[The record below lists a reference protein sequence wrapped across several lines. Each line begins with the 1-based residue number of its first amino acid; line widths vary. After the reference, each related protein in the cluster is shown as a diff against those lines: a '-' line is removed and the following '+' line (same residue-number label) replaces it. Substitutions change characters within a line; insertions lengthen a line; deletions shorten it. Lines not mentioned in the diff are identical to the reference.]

1 VLTIE
6 EIANIYDFLDYDR
19 KLLADGKNEILDSN
33 ASNRRTGI
41 INSDILKVGQIQSK
55 ETLINIFNLHLQI
68 SLQIF
73 SDRKVDSIRTIT
85 VSLGNLN
92 TSGI

>member
-6 EIANIYDFLDYDR
+6 EIANIYDFLDYNR
-19 KLLADGKNEILDSN
+19 KFLAEGKNEILDNN
-33 ASNRRTGI
+33 AANRRTGI

-55 ETLINIFNLHLQI
+55 ETLINIYNLHLQI
-68 SLQIF
+68 TMQVF
-73 SDRKVDSIRTIT
+73 SDRKVESIRTIT